1 MTLACGRGRRR
12 PGQARTEMT
21 MPADPTIQ
29 PFRIEIPEA
38 DLDDLKARLAR
49 ARWPDQLPGVGWD
62 YGIPL
67 DYVQELARY
76 WRTSY
81 DWRVHEQ
88 RLNGFPQFTTA
99 IDGQNIHFLHVR
111 SEEPAAVPLLLLH
124 GWPGSVLEFAGMIG
138 PLTDPRAH
146 GGDPSRAFH
155 VVVPSLPGYGFS
167 GPTTEPGWD
176 SARMA
181 KAFAALMSRLGYQ
194 GWGAAGGDAGALVG
208 RELGILAPDG
218 LIGVHLLQIFAFPS
232 GDPAEMAA
240 LSDADRESLA
250 GTTADFQSKAGYQ
263 KIQQTR
269 PQTLGYGLTD
279 SPAGQLAWNA
289 ELWTGWGEFADYL
302 DVDTYLTHVSI
313 YWFTRT
319 GVSSARHY
327 YEDARSG
334 AGYRDAPNKVPTAV
348 AVFPQDFRTIRA
360 FAERSSNIVRYTE
373 FNRGGH
379 FAYTTDP
386 DLVAG
391 DLREFFAGLD

>member
-1 MTLACGRGRRR
+1 MTT
-12 PGQARTEMT
+12 QTE
-21 MPADPTIQ
+21 IK
-29 PFRIEIPEA
+29 PFRIDVPQSE
-38 DLDDLKARLAR
+38 LDDLAARLAA
-49 ARWPDQLPGVGWD
+49 ARWPGEVAGAGTD
-62 YGIPL
+62 YGMPL
-67 DYVQELARY
+67 GVVKRLAES

-81 DWRVHEQ
+81 NWRAHEAK
-88 RLNGFPQFTTA
+88 LNEIPQYTTT

-111 SEEPAAVPLLLLH
+111 SAEPNALPLLLLH

-138 PLTDPRAH
+138 PLTDPAAH
-146 GGDPSRAFH
+146 GGDPAQAFH

-181 KAFAALMSRLGYQ
+181 RAFASLMSLLGYSR
-194 GWGAAGGDAGALVG
+194 WGVTGGDAGALVG

-240 LSDADRESLA
+240 LSDADKESLS
-250 GTTADFQSKAGYQ
+250 GTTADFQDKAGYQ

-279 SPAGQLAWNA
+279 SPVGQLAWNA
-289 ELWTGWGEFADYL
+289 ELWTGWGDYADYL

-319 GVSSARHY
+319 AISSARHY
-327 YEDARSG
+327 YEDAHSG
-334 AGYRDAPNKVPTAV
+334 AGYREVQGKVPTAL

-360 FAERSSNIVRYTE
+360 FAERSTNIVRYTE
-373 FNRGGH
+373 FDRGGH

-386 DLVAG
+386 DLVVD
-391 DLREFFAGLD
+391 DLRAFFAGLG

>member
-1 MTLACGRGRRR
+1 MT
-12 PGQARTEMT
+12 T
-21 MPADPTIQ
+21 PAEIK
-29 PFRIEIPEA
+29 PFRIDIPHS
-38 DLDDLKARLAR
+38 DLGDLATRLA
-49 ARWPDQLPGVGWD
+49 ATRWPDEVTGAGTD
-62 YGIPL
+62 YGMPL
-67 DYVQELARY
+67 GVVKRLAER
-76 WRTSY
+76 WRTGY
-81 DWRVHEQ
+81 DWRAHEA
-88 RLNGFPQFTTA
+88 RLNEIPQFTTT

-111 SEEPAAVPLLLLH
+111 SVEPGAVPLLLLH
-124 GWPGSVLEFAGMIG
+124 SWPGSVLEFLGMIG

-146 GGDPSRAFH
+146 GGDPSHAFH

-181 KAFAALMSRLGYQ
+181 KAFASLMPRLGYQ
-194 GWGAAGGDAGALVG
+194 RWGAAGGDAGALVG

-232 GDPAEMAA
+232 GDPMEMAK
-240 LSDADRESLA
+240 LSDADRESLS

-269 PQTLGYGLTD
+269 PQTLGYALTD

-289 ELWTGWGEFADYL
+289 ELWTGWGDYADYL

-327 YEDARSG
+327 YEDAHSG
-334 AGYRDAPNKVPTAV
+334 AGYRDSPNKVPTAV
-348 AVFPQDFRTIRA
+348 AVFPQDFRTVRT
-360 FAERSSNIVRYTE
+360 FAERANNIVRYTE
-373 FNRGGH
+373 FDRGGH

-386 DLVAG
+386 DLVVK
-391 DLREFFAGLD
+391 DLREFFASLG

>member
-1 MTLACGRGRRR
+1 MVRSVGYMT
-12 PGQARTEMT
+12 T
-21 MPADPTIQ
+21 PAEIKRFLID
-29 PFRIEIPEA
+29 IPES
-38 DLDDLKARLAR
+38 DLDDLAARLA
-49 ARWPDQLPGVGWD
+49 ATRWPDELTGAGTD
-62 YGIPL
+62 YGMPL
-67 DYVQELARY
+67 GVVQRLAER
-76 WRTSY
+76 WRTGY
-81 DWRVHEQ
+81 DWRAHEA
-88 RLNGFPQFTTA
+88 RLNQIPQYTTT
-99 IDGQNIHFLHVR
+99 IDGQNIHFLHVP

-146 GGDPSRAFH
+146 GSDPSRAFH

-167 GPTTEPGWD
+167 GPTSEPGWD

-181 KAFAALMSRLGYQ
+181 KAFAALMSRLGYAR
-194 GWGAAGGDAGALVG
+194 WGAAGGDAGALVG

-232 GDPAEMAA
+232 GDPAEMAR
-240 LSDADRESLA
+240 LSDADRQSLS

-289 ELWTGWGEFADYL
+289 ELWTGWGDYADYL

-327 YEDARSG
+327 YEDAQSG

-348 AVFPQDFRTIRA
+348 AVFPQDFRTIRT
-360 FAERSSNIVRYTE
+360 FAERANNIVRYTE
-373 FNRGGH
+373 FDRGGH

-391 DLREFFAGLD
+391 DLREFFADLG

>member
-1 MTLACGRGRRR
+1 MTT
-12 PGQARTEMT
+12 TEQ
-21 MPADPTIQ
+21 IK
-29 PFRIEIPEA
+29 PFRIDIPRS
-38 DLDDLKARLAR
+38 DLDDLARRLA
-49 ARWPDQLPGVGWD
+49 AVRWPDEVAGAGADAGMPLGV
-62 YGIPL
+62 
-67 DYVQELARY
+67 VQRLAEH
-76 WRTSY
+76 WRAGY
-81 DWRVHEQ
+81 DWRAHEAG
-88 RLNGFPQFTTA
+88 LNEIPQYTTTV
-99 IDGQNIHFLHVR
+99 DGQNIHFLHVR
-111 SEEPAAVPLLLLH
+111 SAEPGASALLLLH
-124 GWPGSVLEFAGMIG
+124 GWPSSVLEFAAMIR
-138 PLTDPRAH
+138 PLTDPRAC
-146 GGDPSRAFH
+146 GADPSRAFD

-181 KAFAALMSRLGYQ
+181 RAFAALMSRLGYRR
-194 GWGAAGGDAGALVG
+194 WGAAGGDAGALVG

-232 GDPAEMAA
+232 GDPAEVAR
-240 LSDADRESLA
+240 LTDADRESLS

-269 PQTLGYGLTD
+269 PQTLGYALTD

-319 GVSSARHY
+319 GASSARHY

-334 AGYRDAPNKVPTAV
+334 AGYRDAPNEVPTAV

-360 FAERSSNIVRYTE
+360 CAERANNIVRYTE
-373 FNRGGH
+373 FDRGGH

-386 DLVAG
+386 DLVTE
-391 DLREFFAGLD
+391 DLRAFFAGLR

>member
-1 MTLACGRGRRR
+1 MT
-12 PGQARTEMT
+12 T
-21 MPADPTIQ
+21 PAQIK
-29 PFRIEIPEA
+29 PFRIDIPQS
-38 DLDDLKARLAR
+38 DLDDLAARLA
-49 ARWPDQLPGVGWD
+49 ATRWPGEVAGAGTGYGMPLGV
-62 YGIPL
+62 
-67 DYVQELARY
+67 VQRLAER
-76 WRTSY
+76 WRTGY
-81 DWRVHEQ
+81 EWRAHEA
-88 RLNGFPQFTTA
+88 RLNQIPQYTTT
-99 IDGQNIHFLHVR
+99 IGGQNIHFLHVR
-111 SEEPAAVPLLLLH
+111 SAEPGAVPLLLLH
-124 GWPGSVLEFAGMIG
+124 GWPGSVLEFLGMIG

-146 GGDPSRAFH
+146 GGDPFRAFH
-155 VVVPSLPGYGFS
+155 VVVPSLPGYAFS

-181 KAFAALMSRLGYQ
+181 KAFATLMSRLGYER
-194 GWGAAGGDAGALVG
+194 WGAAGGDAGALVG

-232 GDPAEMAA
+232 GDRAEMAK
-240 LSDADRESLA
+240 LSDADTESLS
-250 GTTADFQSKAGYQ
+250 GTTADFQNKAGYQ

-269 PQTLGYGLTD
+269 PQTLGYALTD

-289 ELWTGWGEFADYL
+289 ELWTGWGDYADYL

-334 AGYRDAPNKVPTAV
+334 AGYRDVPNKVPTAV
-348 AVFPQDFRTIRA
+348 AVFPQDFRTVRT
-360 FAERSSNIVRYTE
+360 FAERANNIVRYTE
-373 FNRGGH
+373 FDRGGH

-391 DLREFFAGLD
+391 DLREFFASLS